1 VSDRRLSV
9 GFVSPWPPTRSGI
22 ADYSA
27 ELLRALAPHVDPLPY
42 APDEAPRAL
51 AGCHDV
57 LLLQIG
63 NDPMHAPTLEALTSS
78 ARTTPAVVTL
88 HDFVL
93 HHLFAAAYLDR
104 GREEEYARALERA
117 HGERGRALGKRALA
131 GERVPVWDLDPW
143 AFPMSADVVRAAD
156 ALVVHSRLARGA
168 VLRERPRA
176 HVVEIPHHAVPAPR
190 TAKDD
195 ARRALGLASGRPVVT
210 TVGVVTPAKRVGRI
224 LEALAIV
231 PSGRRPFLLIGGS
244 LGEGDPL
251 VADLTRLG
259 LSGDVAFA
267 GYLDE
272 ERFWLVASAADAAVN
287 LRFPTMG
294 ETSGAVCR
302 LAGFGLPV
310 VVSDVGWFAELPDS
324 FATKV
329 PIGEGEVGALAAAL
343 EMLAVDDAERA
354 RRSRAALAWGEKR
367 RPERTVPAYA
377 RVLRDV
383 AEGRAGPLGLPGL
396 LASELHALGVG
407 RSGAFGAQTREPDAE
422 VLVSVSERAAPLLGP
437 ALRRAG

>member
-1 VSDRRLSV
+1 MSARRLSV
-9 GFVSPWPPTRSGI
+9 GFVSPWPPARSGI

-27 ELLRALAPHVDPLPY
+27 ELLRALAPHVDATAYPPE
-42 APDEAPRAL
+42 EAMRAL
-51 AGCHDV
+51 AARHDV

-63 NDPMHAPTLEALTSS
+63 NDPMHAPAFEALTSS

-117 HGERGRALGKRALA
+117 HGERGRALGNRALA

-143 AFPMSADVVRAAD
+143 AFPMSAEVVRTAD
-156 ALVVHSRLARGA
+156 ALVVHSRLAKGA

-176 HVVEIPHHAVPAPR
+176 YVVEIPHHAVPAPR
-190 TAKDD
+190 TPKDD
-195 ARRALGLASGRPVVT
+195 ARRALGLAPGRPVVA
-210 TVGVVTPAKRVGRI
+210 TVGIVTPAKRVGKV
-224 LEALAIV
+224 LEALASL
-231 PSGRRPFLLIGGS
+231 PRERRPFLLIGGS
-244 LGEGDPL
+244 VGEGDPL
-251 VADLTRLG
+251 VEDLTRLG
-259 LSGDVAFA
+259 LSGEVAFT

-324 FATKV
+324 FAAKV
-329 PIGEGEVGALAAAL
+329 PVGEREIAALAGALETL
-343 EMLAVDDAERA
+343 GFDEAERE
-354 RRSRAALAWGEKR
+354 RRSRAALAWGEER
-367 RPERTVPAYA
+367 RPERAALLYT
-377 RVLRDV
+377 RVLQDV
-383 AEGRAGPLGLPGL
+383 AEGRAGPL
-396 LASELHALGVG
+396 
-407 RSGAFGAQTREPDAE
+407 
-422 VLVSVSERAAPLLGP
+422 
-437 ALRRAG
+437 